1 MTIKKRLMRSNIAM
15 FVIQV
20 LTAAILLLIGMGI
33 AFVLLGRW
41 IPSE

>member
-41 IPSE
+41 ILSE